1 MTNKMNILFFSVST
15 SSSSVCVITGG
26 ASEGT
31 ASSTGKSSPI
41 ECVIPSY
48 IGITTD
54 FGILKVAAVTFEKKP
69 W

>member
-1 MTNKMNILFFSVST
+1 MTNKMNILFLNVST

-31 ASSTGKSSPI
+31 ASSTSKSSPI

-54 FGILKVAAVTFEKKP
+54 FGILKVATVTFEKKP

>member
-1 MTNKMNILFFSVST
+1 MTNKMNILFLST
-15 SSSSVCVITGG
+15 SCSSIGVITGG

-41 ECVIPSY
+41 KCVIPSY

-69 W
+69 

>member
-1 MTNKMNILFFSVST
+1 MTNKIKNLFLST
-15 SSSSVCVITGG
+15 SCSSIGVITGG

-31 ASSTGKSSPI
+31 ASSTSKSSPI
-41 ECVIPSY
+41 KCVIPSY